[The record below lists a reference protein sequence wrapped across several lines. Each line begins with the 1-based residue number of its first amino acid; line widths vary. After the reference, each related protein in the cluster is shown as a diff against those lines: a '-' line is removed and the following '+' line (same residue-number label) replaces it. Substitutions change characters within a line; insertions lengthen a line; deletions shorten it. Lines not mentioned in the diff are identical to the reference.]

1 VPRAPYCEKSA
12 DFLAMLR
19 NGGIFTDVKSVV
31 DRKLIPGDVRYRS
44 L

>member
-1 VPRAPYCEKSA
+1 MLRKAGIFA
-12 DFLAMLR
+12 DF
-19 NGGIFTDVKSVV
+19 KSVV